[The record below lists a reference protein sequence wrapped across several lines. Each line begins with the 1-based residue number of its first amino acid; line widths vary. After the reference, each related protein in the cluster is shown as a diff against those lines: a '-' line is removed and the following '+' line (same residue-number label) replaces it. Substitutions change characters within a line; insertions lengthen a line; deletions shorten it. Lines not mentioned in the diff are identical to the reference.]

1 MASETL
7 GWWLGAAPG
16 FVIALR
22 TWWQG
27 LRLQS
32 RLSAA
37 AVAERKWA
45 AAELS
50 NHQKVNLWFAPHRFI
65 SPDDTPS
72 IMEAKKPFLRSDP
85 APCGASGAEASW
97 LSWAVSLGRSLRA
110 GWRESVA

>member
-65 SPDDTPS
+65 SPDDTWVQP
-72 IMEAKKPFLRSDP
+72 PFSRTLTRRPIKAMRSVHVK
-85 APCGASGAEASW
+85 AQEVHCRVQA
-97 LSWAVSLGRSLRA
+97 
-110 GWRESVA
+110 WRG

>member
-72 IMEAKKPFLRSDP
+72 IMEAKKAILAFRSR
-85 APCGASGAEASW
+85 ALWGIWGGGILAFVGGVAGSLIAS
-97 LSWAVSLGRSLRA
+97 R
-110 GWRESVA
+110 VA